1 MNNTVTQKSIQKEK
15 QDLLMAHLTDFFV
28 KDKSNINQM
37 LPIVREESPIS
48 LRIIDWFATNY
59 AKKHNIV
66 YTIQDENGWS
76 NPFNVHLSYKAQLK
90 AYSKKQFDPFRRRQR
105 ITFYYEPKKCIS
117 TTVGQ
122 LNFFRW
128 AIKNDVLKYVH
139 DNMAAIENDMI
150 QSMQS
155 KKQTTNNN
163 NNKSSKSS
171 SSSKRKKRKE
181 LSISATKT
189 VTRQHVKVIVSFD

>member
-1 MNNTVTQKSIQKEK
+1 MSNTASNDKERV
-15 QDLLMAHLTDFFV
+15 DLLMAHLTDFFV
-28 KDKSNINQM
+28 KDKSHMGQM
-37 LPIVREESPIS
+37 LPIVREESPVS
-48 LRIIDWFATNY
+48 LRILDWFATNY
-59 AKKHNIV
+59 AKKQNVV
-66 YTIQDENGWS
+66 YGIIDENGWS

-128 AIKNDVLKYVH
+128 AICNDVLKYVQE
-139 DNMAAIENDMI
+139 NMTEIEKDMM
-150 QSMQS
+150 SCMQA
-155 KKQTTNNN
+155 KKRSIG
-163 NNKSSKSS
+163 NKT
-171 SSSKRKKRKE
+171 KRKKRKE

-189 VTRQHVKVIVSFD
+189 VTRQHVKVLVSFD